1 MAEEQTAP
9 EESGTAEVQEQTS
22 DELWASTESPFDAE
36 SAFTQAGGTAE
47 EPPKEE
53 PPSQVEETQS
63 EPGLVHN
70 VQEPVQETVQAE
82 ETTAEPVHDYE
93 KRYKDLER
101 EFHRRNQERKQ
112 EQEEHDRLRLA
123 RLEETQQRENERKEL
138 EQLRQF
144 REANTKPKEPT
155 PADENYLSEDDRQT
169 MEDFS
174 EITGVVSKMIDQKIA
189 KQPASGLGSDERERL
204 EKLEKYYQ
212 QEQVRQFLSYHDSVM
227 KQEVGENYL
236 EIDTSPEFKSYVES
250 SPTKLKIMQESTNP
264 KDHAEVMNMFLS
276 TSSNASKFRNTEMSK
291 EGTPISGSSQ
301 AETKRQAAS
310 GMMGN
315 QAPVRDTNP
324 KNLTEDELWDSIS
337 V

>member
-1 MAEEQTAP
+1 MAEEQAAP

-36 SAFTQAGGTAE
+36 SAFTQAGGTPE
-47 EPPKEE
+47 ELPKEE

-63 EPGLVHN
+63 EP
-70 VQEPVQETVQAE
+70 EPVQETVQAE
-82 ETTAEPVHDYE
+82 ETTAEEPVHDYE

-112 EQEEHDRLRLA
+112 EQEEYDRLRLA
-123 RLEETQQRENERKEL
+123 RLEEAQQRENERKEL
-138 EQLRQF
+138 EELRQF
-144 REANTKPKEPT
+144 REANAKPKEPT
-155 PADENYLSEDDRQT
+155 PADDNYLSDEDRQT

-174 EITGVVSKMIDQKIA
+174 EITGVVEKMINQKIA
-189 KQPASGLGSDERERL
+189 KQPSSGLGSEERERL
-204 EKLEKYYQ
+204 EKLEQYYQ

-227 KQEVGENYL
+227 KQEVGDNYL
-236 EIDTSPEFKSYVES
+236 EIDNSPEFKSYVES
-250 SPTKLKIMQESTNP
+250 SPTKLRIMQESTNP

-276 TSSNASKFRNTEMSK
+276 SSDASKFRKTEMPK
-291 EGTPISGSSQ
+291 EELPISESSQ

-324 KNLTEDELWDSIS
+324 KNLSEDELWDSIS

>member
-1 MAEEQTAP
+1 MAEEQAAP
-9 EESGTAEVQEQTS
+9 EESGTAEVQEPTS

-36 SAFTQAGGTAE
+36 SAFTQAGGTTE

-63 EPGLVHN
+63 ESQP
-70 VQEPVQETVQAE
+70 EQETVQAE
-82 ETTAEPVHDYE
+82 ETTAEEPVHDYE

-112 EQEEHDRLRLA
+112 EQEEYDRLRLA

-138 EQLRQF
+138 EELRQF

-155 PADENYLSEDDRQT
+155 PADENYLSDDDRQT

-174 EITGVVSKMIDQKIA
+174 EITGVVSKMIDQRIA
-189 KQPASGLGSDERERL
+189 KQPASGLGSEEKERL
-204 EKLEKYYQ
+204 EKLEQYYQ

-227 KQEVGENYL
+227 KQEVGDNYL
-236 EIDTSPEFKSYVES
+236 EIDNSPEFKTYVEA
-250 SPTKLKIMQESTNP
+250 SPTKLRIMQESTNP

-276 TSSNASKFRNTEMSK
+276 SSDASKFRKAETPK
-291 EGTPISGSSQ
+291 EETPISETSQ

-315 QAPVRDTNP
+315 QAPVRETNP
-324 KNLTEDELWDSIS
+324 KNLSEDELWDSIS